1 MSHPGLVLIVEGTD
15 GCHLARPGDRWL
27 FSGREVRPTDGARL
41 CLVAL
46 HELYP
51 RLAKCQQS
59 VESGQPLPPSPLR
72 CQTPDCGA
80 TFRVE
85 PLGEPLPEAGA
96 TPAVSA
102 ATHRLERSA
111 TLVGA
116 QLREAGPFMTRIPPQ
131 LVLAVMDLCGKQTL
145 SPGAEILPDGVKG
158 EKLFIVS
165 SGEVEVVHAARH
177 GRAETVL
184 AVLGVGECF
193 GEMSLLTGR
202 PTTAG
207 VRARSET
214 TVFTLTREQIE
225 SLLHR
230 FPELNRVFSQ
240 LLADR
245 LSVLNRALESE
256 LERGIRGQLSA
267 IPLVEL
273 VQALH
278 AGKRTGTLVVA
289 KGSDEARVGFH
300 DGRVTSAV
308 RGPLHGEEAF
318 FALTTCTAGEFW
330 FEPEDREALPEA
342 RIEAETFGL
351 LMESLRRLDEAR
363 DSTAS

>member
-1 MSHPGLVLIVEGTD
+1 MSHPGLVLIVEQTD
-15 GCHLARPGDRWL
+15 RCHLARRGDRWL
-27 FSGREVRPTDGARL
+27 FSGREVRPAAGARL

-46 HELYP
+46 HGLYP
-51 RLAKCQQS
+51 DLAKCQQA
-59 VESGQPLPPSPLR
+59 VESGQPLPPAPLR
-72 CQTPDCGA
+72 CQTSDCGA

-85 PLGEPLPEAGA
+85 PLGEPLAESGA
-96 TPAVSA
+96 TR
-102 ATHRLERSA
+102 RLERSA

-116 QLREAGPFMTRIPPQ
+116 QLHEAGPFMSRIPPP
-131 LVLAVMDLCGKQTL
+131 LVLAVMDICGKQTF
-145 SPGAEILPDGVKG
+145 PRGAEILPDGVRG

-165 SGEVEVVHAARH
+165 GGEVEVVHAARR
-177 GRAETVL
+177 GRAETAL
-184 AVLGVGECF
+184 AVLGAGECF

-202 PTTAG
+202 PTTAS
-207 VRARSET
+207 VRARRET

-225 SLLHR
+225 SLLRR

-245 LSVLNRALESE
+245 LSVLNRTLESE
-256 LERGIRGQLSA
+256 LERGIRGQLST
-267 IPLVEL
+267 ISLVEL

-300 DGRVTSAV
+300 DGRVVSAV
-308 RGPLHGEEAF
+308 LDPLHGEEAF
-318 FALTTCTAGEFW
+318 FALAAWGVGEFW
-330 FEPEDREALPEA
+330 FEPEGREAPPEA

-351 LMESLRRLDEAR
+351 LMESLRRLDER
-363 DSTAS
+363 DGRRADAG